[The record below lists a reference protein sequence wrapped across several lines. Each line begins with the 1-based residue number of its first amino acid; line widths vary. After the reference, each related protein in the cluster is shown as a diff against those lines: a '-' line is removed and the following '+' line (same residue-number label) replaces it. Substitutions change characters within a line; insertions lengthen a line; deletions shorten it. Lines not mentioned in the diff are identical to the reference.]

1 MSWTCSGLRYA
12 PRNDMRLVAIIAA
25 VGCVGCETDV
35 LVANG
40 TNVLAPTI
48 PADVF
53 ETLSDPTAAHAELC
67 DHDAT
72 DTTFPDNADR
82 ITNRFCQDA
91 KGGQVPAPRGL
102 REFLSLMD
110 LDFVDPAGGNGVAG
124 NPAFAILGHSSA
136 LTARKVSSITPTAFV
151 FTPLDPVTHAPPID
165 YTFVAFDPGET
176 FLEVAAFSPSDAA
189 VNFYL
194 VLFDKAC
201 SSTTAGCGPDDLLTP
216 KQTTGW
222 SNVRIYE
229 STTALNNTIADCRQC
244 HIGAGKDV
252 PDTGDPLILRMQ
264 EIEAPHTHWFSS
276 ATTGGQ
282 ALLAD
287 FHAAHGSAEDY
298 GPIPAAMIDKS
309 DPALMA
315 AFITTAGF
323 GDQPNMFHSAAIEQE
338 VAHSAPGQP
347 SVNIPM
353 GGSSTWTNIYD
364 TATSGRSI
372 AAPYHDV
379 KVTDPAKLAD
389 MTAAYQ
395 NVLAGGALTVDIRDV
410 FYDDGLADMGF
421 APQPTWDG
429 RALLVQQCEQC
440 HHSDLDPTITRDHFL
455 VDKLD
460 QMSREEK
467 DVAIARLLTS
477 TQTRLTMPPPLFR
490 TVTGAQRQLMIEVLR
505 E

>member
-1 MSWTCSGLRYA
+1 
-12 PRNDMRLVAIIAA
+12 MRGIAIIAA
-25 VGCVGCETDV
+25 VVCVGCETDV
-35 LVANG
+35 LVSNG
-40 TNVLAPTI
+40 TNVVAPTI
-48 PADVF
+48 PTDVF
-53 ETLSDPTAAHAELC
+53 ETLNDPVAAHAELC

-91 KGGQVPAPRGL
+91 KGGVVPTPHGL
-102 REFLSLMD
+102 GEFLTLLG
-110 LDFVDPAGGNGVAG
+110 LDFKDTAGGNGVGG

-136 LTARKVSSITPTAFV
+136 LTARKVSSIAPTAFV
-151 FTPLDPVTHAPPID
+151 FTPVGATGMPPTD
-165 YTFVAFDPGET
+165 YLFVAYDPGET
-176 FLEVAAFSPSDAA
+176 FLEVASYSPSDAA

-194 VLFDKAC
+194 VLFDKDC
-201 SSTTAGCGPDDLLTP
+201 TNNGGCTADDLLTP

-229 STTALNNTIADCRQC
+229 STTKLGNTIADCRQC

-276 ATTGGQ
+276 STAGGQ
-282 ALLAD
+282 ALLGD
-287 FHAAHGSAEDY
+287 FHAAHGTQEDY

-315 AFITTAGF
+315 AFITAAGF
-323 GDQPNMFHSAAIEQE
+323 GNQPNMFHSQMIEAE
-338 VAHSAPGQP
+338 VAQSAPGQP
-347 SVNIPM
+347 AINVPM
-353 GGSSTWTNIYD
+353 GGSSTWNGIYGA
-364 TATSGRSI
+364 ATTGRYI

-379 KVTDPAKLAD
+379 KVTDPQKLAD

-395 NVLAGGALTVDIRDV
+395 NVLHGGLLSVDIRDV
-410 FYDDGLADMGF
+410 FYDDGLPDMGF

-440 HHSDLDPTITRDHFL
+440 HHSDLDPTITREHFL

-467 DVAIARLLTS
+467 DVAIARLQTS
-477 TQTRLTMPPPLFR
+477 IETRLTMPPPLFR
-490 TVTGAQRQLMIEVLR
+490 TVTGEQRQLMIEALR
-505 E
+505 N